1 MFVLD
6 TDHVTLYQ
14 QGHQSLTRHINAL
27 APNLVAV
34 TIVTFEEQLSGRL
47 AVAHRAQKISER
59 IQAYYWLRRTQSF
72 FCQTP
77 IIPFDESAAAEYQQL
92 SGLRLRVG
100 TRDQLIASIAIA
112 NKAILLSRNLRD
124 FQRIPGLQVEDWSV

>member
-1 MFVLD
+1 MD
-6 TDHVTLYQ
+6 TDHVTFFQ
-14 QGHQSLTRHINAL
+14 QGHPSLTRHINTL

-34 TIVTFEEQLSGRL
+34 TIVTYEVQISGRL

-72 FCQTP
+72 FCQMP
-77 IIPFDESAAAEYQQL
+77 IIPFDESAAAEYEQL

-124 FQRIPGLQVEDWSV
+124 FQRIPGLQVEDWSI